1 MTIRVLGATLLLAL
15 PIELLAAQG
24 GESRTTLSP
33 DSDGGGTTFTLS
45 CGPDRALI
53 GITGGSGQW
62 VDRVGG
68 VCIQVTNDGQWI
80 GGETS
85 TPPSTGS
92 SGTAFSIRCPANS
105 AVAGLSG
112 RAGSWLDRL
121 QVHCRALGFAG
132 NLKDDL
138 RLAGATGGTG
148 GTTGFGPH
156 VCDDNKPARGIAGT
170 AASMMGAA
178 LVGRI
183 GLVCA
188 KPNVLR
194 LQTLSLMAFSTVS
207 PNFSRGEVT
216 LTRATPTTL
225 TVALSSSNPTVASVA
240 PTVTVSG
247 GQASNSFTI
256 RPGATGCASITASN
270 DNVSRIEPFVV
281 QFPAPMDPA
290 RFELGSPNRLLMSP
304 GQYTA
309 SVRIDGRAGFAVSLA
324 SSNASVAT
332 VPASVTVPTSAM
344 GIGSYAIT
352 ATGKGCAI
360 ITATYGSTV
369 LRRVVMV
376 DEIGG

>member
-1 MTIRVLGATLLLAL
+1 VSIRILGATLLLAL
-15 PIELLAAQG
+15 PIQLLAAQG

-45 CGPDRALI
+45 CGPDRVLI

-68 VCIQVTNDGQWI
+68 LCIQVTNDGQWI
-80 GGETS
+80 GSETS

-92 SGTAFSIRCPANS
+92 SGSAFSIRCAANS

-132 NLKDDL
+132 TLKDAL

-156 VCDDNKPARGIAGT
+156 TCDDDRPARALTGT
-170 AASMMGAA
+170 AASTLGAA
-178 LVGRI
+178 LVGRL

-188 KPNVLR
+188 RPNVLR
-194 LQTLSLMAFSTVS
+194 LQSLSLMAFSAVS
-207 PNFSRGEVT
+207 PNLSRGEVE

-225 TVALSSSNPTVASVA
+225 TVALSSSNPAVAAVP

-247 GQASNSFTI
+247 GQSGNAFTI

-270 DNVSRIEPFVV
+270 DNVSRVQPFVV
-281 QFPAPMDPA
+281 QYPASTDPA
-290 RFELGSPNRLLMSP
+290 RFDLGTPGRLLMAP
-304 GQYTA
+304 GA
-309 SVRIDGRAGFAVSLA
+309 ASGSVRIDGRAGFVVNLA
-324 SSNASVAT
+324 SSNGGVAT
-332 VPASVTVPTSAM
+332 VPASITVPTTAM
-344 GIGSYAIT
+344 GIGSYPIT
-352 ATGKGCAI
+352 ATGKGCTV
-360 ITATYGSTV
+360 ITGTYGTQV

-376 DEIGG
+376 GEIGG

>member
-1 MTIRVLGATLLLAL
+1 VSARTCAAALLLAL
-15 PIELLAAQG
+15 PFQLLAAQG

-33 DSDGGGTTFTLS
+33 DSDGGGTTFTVS

-80 GGETS
+80 GSETS

-92 SGTAFSIRCPANS
+92 SGTSFTIRCGANS

-121 QVHCRALGFAG
+121 QVHCRALGSAG
-132 NLKDDL
+132 TLKDDL

-156 VCDDNKPARGIAGT
+156 ACDDNKPARALTGT
-170 AASMMGAA
+170 AASMLGAA
-178 LVGRI
+178 LVGRL

-188 KPNVLR
+188 RPNVLR

-207 PNFSRGEVT
+207 PNLSRGEVE
-216 LTRATPTTL
+216 LTRVTPTTL
-225 TVALSSSNPTVASVA
+225 TVALSSSNPAVASVA

-247 GQASNSFTI
+247 GQSGNAFTI
-256 RPGATGCASITASN
+256 RPGATGCANITASN
-270 DNVSRIEPFVV
+270 DNVSRVQPFVV
-281 QFPAPMDPA
+281 QYPASPDPA
-290 RFELGSPNRLLMSP
+290 RFDLGSPGRLLLAPSQST
-304 GQYTA
+304 G
-309 SVRIDGRAGFAVSLA
+309 SLRIDGGAGFTVSLA
-324 SSNASVAT
+324 SSNGSVAT
-332 VPASVTVPTSAM
+332 VPASVTVPTTAM
-344 GIGSYAIT
+344 GIGSYPIT
-352 ATGKGCAI
+352 ATGKGCTV
-360 ITATYGSTV
+360 ITGTYGGQV

-376 DEIGG
+376 GEIGG